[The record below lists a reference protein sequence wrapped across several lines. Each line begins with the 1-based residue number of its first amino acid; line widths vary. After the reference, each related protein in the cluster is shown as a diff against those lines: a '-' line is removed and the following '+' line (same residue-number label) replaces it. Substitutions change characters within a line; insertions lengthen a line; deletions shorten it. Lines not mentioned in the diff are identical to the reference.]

1 MRPTKLDRMTE
12 NYGVTRLLADKAL
25 HLPVRAEGHGTYTV
39 ASGSEPG
46 VTYTVR
52 VGGASWTGWSCD
64 CVAPGACSHKLAAA
78 AFAATAARRSARGAA
93 VGVGA

>member
-1 MRPTKLDRMTE
+1 MTKLDHLIAD
-12 NYGVTRLLADKAL
+12 YGVTKLMGSKAL

-39 ASGSEPG
+39 GSGSEPG

-78 AFAATAARRSARGAA
+78 AYAATAARRAARGAA

>member
-1 MRPTKLDRMTE
+1 MRPTKLDQMVAD
-12 NYGVTRLLADKAL
+12 YGASRLLADKAL
-25 HLPVRAEGHGTYTV
+25 HLPVRDEGRGIYTV

-52 VGGASWTGWSCD
+52 VGGASWTGWTCD

-78 AFAATAARRSARGAA
+78 AYAASRARRAARVA
-93 VGVGA
+93 VEA